1 MAKKNQVFI
10 DVVIDDKGTTKRVA
24 VNAKKLG
31 LELDKTSTSA
41 RTADR
46 NIKGVAAS
54 SSNATKNFSKMAQGT
69 GGLVAAYATLAAN
82 IFAISAAYNFLKK
95 AGDISSLTRSQ
106 EQFAIKT
113 GTSMKLLTSRM
124 QEATG
129 GMLAF
134 EAASQAAAI
143 GSAAG
148 VSTDQM
154 ESLAKAAK
162 NTSVA
167 LGRDLTDS
175 FNRLVKGAIKAEPE
189 LLDELG
195 IIVRLDTVTADYAAS
210 INKTAKQLTAFERTQ
225 AVVNAVLEQT
235 TEKFDDVGNNVN
247 QIARLGKSFDDLV
260 KKIMKVIN
268 PIAQFAG
275 GVLAD
280 NIEALAAA
288 FGVLGISIVRG
299 LAPAAP
305 ALADITNAADQAK
318 TRMAGIATK
327 SPLGKNIGKGQIGA
341 REMRAIQVAANANS
355 TEVLNMSKTTKAA
368 VLRDLKIIRAEH
380 ELMIKANSSGWKR
393 WAAGAKAELFSLQ
406 ADHGMV
412 MGTMKAGWAH
422 MARFASRVFNAI
434 AIIGMI
440 QLALSFAK
448 EMLEMLKSD
457 ELKAVE
463 KNAKALH
470 EHYKEQNEAIA
481 EMGTLWMQVGTNMEA
496 AERTANVL
504 NNIQFKG
511 LEGLEDQ
518 LFTATASQ
526 TKTTK
531 GAGRG
536 SGVYEIAGTENKTT
550 KAAKKGF
557 QELANTIQTTYLTMI
572 RLGTGT
578 DELKNKM
585 MLVSG
590 ALRTVQE
597 INPVTD
603 KPEDVARYNKAIELL
618 KKLLPGLKGEMVGAQ
633 KQTVALG
640 KSFSDSTNIGKS
652 FDKMVQNL
660 GKTTSVFSEYISL
673 LEQTANMFSGLNDVT
688 KGKTFADHFQ
698 KENAKK
704 GVLTAEG
711 EAILKVVAATDKN
724 LAQKI
729 RSMKLSDVTGIIQNQ
744 ITKVLQE
751 EFIIRLKGLK
761 LQAAFI
767 RAGKGLTRDQ
777 QGRLK
782 LEHDR
787 QKTLFNIQ
795 KIETEIRRN
804 AGLGVKEDKTKTKEL
819 RAQQDILVAQLDLI
833 QRQQDEIAQLVDALT
848 SGLESSMKTNLAA
861 VLKGEESSIKDAAIK
876 IAQGMIGNVADKLAE
891 QMTGKFMDKLM
902 KVEDPAVAM
911 ANAHKEGIGEGKDK
925 LKKALEEG
933 AQLNYDH
940 IVEAS
945 EVGAK
950 AFASAI
956 AGGDPDAVTP
966 GKIEDLTEIKAL
978 GTKQD
983 LLPSDEITK
992 GIVKNNEILEPLT
1005 GKDML
1010 TSAGGSAKA
1019 GSLIYDN
1026 GAANNTRP
1034 NGGFVQSMK
1043 SLFTTFNT
1051 DLGAIFSKNTEGG
1064 LLGKLGTLFMNF
1076 GSGLGD
1082 IFGSILGSFGG
1093 AGGGG
1098 SGILGFLS
1106 AGASFLTG
1114 GIPFL
1119 ANGGIVKGGFR
1130 KYANGGIASSPH
1142 IGVIGEG
1149 KYNEA
1154 VVPLPDGRSIP
1165 VTPGS
1170 GMGTNNVTV
1179 NVSIDN
1185 QGKAES
1191 NTQSDSSMGADL
1203 GKLVAR
1209 AVQEELQYQKRS
1221 GGILNPYGA
1230 A

>member
-31 LELDKTSTSA
+31 LELDKTATSA
-41 RTADR
+41 HTADR
-46 NIKGVAAS
+46 RIKGVANS

-95 AGDISSLTRSQ
+95 AGDVASLTKSQ

-154 ESLAKAAK
+154 QSLAKAAK

-210 INKTAKQLTAFERTQ
+210 IGKTAKQLTAFERTQ
-225 AVVNAVLEQT
+225 AVVNAVLDQT

-260 KKIMKVIN
+260 KKIMKIIN

-288 FGVLGISIVRG
+288 FGVLGISIAKG

-305 ALADITNAADQAK
+305 ALADISSAAAAAK
-318 TRMAGIATK
+318 SRMAGIATD
-327 SPLGKNIGKGQIGA
+327 SAIGKNIQSGDIGQ
-341 REMRAIQVAANANS
+341 REIRAIQVAANANS
-355 TEVLNMSKTTKAA
+355 TSVLNMSKTTKTA
-368 VLRDLKIIRAEH
+368 VLRDLKIIKAEH
-380 ELMIKANSSGWKR
+380 ELMIQANSVGWKK
-393 WAAGAKAELFSLQ
+393 WAAGAKAELYTLQ
-406 ADHGMV
+406 AEHGKV
-412 MGTMKAGWAH
+412 MGAMKTATANFG
-422 MARFASRVFNAI
+422 RFASRAFSAI
-434 AIIGMI
+434 AIIGML
-440 QLALSFAK
+440 QLALSFAR
-448 EMLEMLKSD
+448 EILDMLKSD
-457 ELKAVE
+457 ELKNVE
-463 KNAKALH
+463 RNAEELKRR
-470 EHYKEQNEAIA
+470 YDEQNEAIA
-481 EMGTLWMQVGTNMEA
+481 EMGNGWKGVKTNIEDVTRQV
-496 AERTANVL
+496 NVL
-504 NNIQFKG
+504 NNLQLAG
-511 LEGLEDQ
+511 LEGMAKNLTGPEATTGGLLGGGLKVVPETDYKELTQMYQKSDENLELEKTFPGIRTSLTTFAKILKD
-518 LFTATASQ
+518 TGTASKKLKSDISAVVMSMKRMEE
-526 TKTTK
+526 TSK
-531 GAGRG
+531 GSLYG
-536 SGVYEIAGTENKTT
+536 
-550 KAAKKGF
+550 
-557 QELANTIQTTYLTMI
+557 
-572 RLGTGT
+572 
-578 DELKNKM
+578 DEL
-585 MLVSG
+585 
-590 ALRTVQE
+590 E
-597 INPVTD
+597 IYT
-603 KPEDVARYNKAIELL
+603 ASIAILEE
-618 KKLLPGLKGEMVGAQ
+618 KLPGLAKRMMESGKATKAVGHAFIG
-633 KQTVALG
+633 A
-640 KSFSDSTNIGKS
+640 TNTSKA

-660 GKTTSVFSEYISL
+660 GKSSSEFSAYLDL
-673 LEQTANMFSGLNDVT
+673 LGQLDNMFLSLD
-688 KGKTFADHFQ
+688 KTTLSLEFNKYFQ
-698 KENAKK
+698 KKGAEA
-704 GVLTAEG
+704 GVLTKEG
-711 EAILKVVAATDKN
+711 EAYLKIVGITNREELKG
-724 LAQKI
+724 LTMKQAQGLLQEK
-729 RSMKLSDVTGIIQNQ
+729 SK
-744 ITKVLQE
+744 KVLEE
-751 EFIIRLKGLK
+751 EFTIRLKISK
-761 LQAAFI
+761 LQSAFI
-767 RAGKGLTRDQ
+767 RAGAGLTKDQ
-777 QGRLK
+777 GTRLK

-787 QKTLFNIQ
+787 QKTLFEID
-795 KIETEIRRN
+795 KIETDIKR
-804 AGLGVKEDKTKTKEL
+804 KTELTVQQDATRVKEL
-819 RAQQDILVAQLDLI
+819 RAQQDVLLAQLGI
-833 QRQQDEIAQLVDALT
+833 IERQQDEMLQLRDAAT
-848 SGLESSMKTNLAA
+848 GALEGSLKTNIAS

-876 IAQGMIGNVADKLAE
+876 IAQGAIGGVADKLAE
-891 QMTGKFMDKLM
+891 QMTGKIMDKLM
-902 KVEDPAVAM
+902 KVEDPAEAM
-911 ANAHKEGIGEGKDK
+911 KRAHKEGTEEGKSK

-933 AQLNYDH
+933 AQINYDK
-940 IVEAS
+940 IVNAS

-956 AGGDPDAVTP
+956 AGGDPATAE
-966 GKIEDLTEIKAL
+966 GKPAL
-978 GTKQD
+978 KTKW
-983 LLPSDEITK
+983 LIPSTDEE
-992 GIVKNNEILEPLT
+992 V
-1005 GKDML
+1005 
-1010 TSAGGSAKA
+1010 AKA
-1019 GSLIYDN
+1019 KADMNKPIDLSIFDDDKKGPGPIDEDIKKQSLLYDN
-1026 GAANNTRP
+1026 GGAKNTRP
-1034 NGGFVQSMK
+1034 NGGIVKSMK

-1051 DLGAIFSKNTEGG
+1051 DLGEVFNKNTEGG
-1064 LLGKLGTLFMNF
+1064 LLGKLGTLFTNF
-1076 GSGLGD
+1076 GSGIGD

-1093 AGGGG
+1093 GAGGGG
-1098 SGILGFLS
+1098 SGILGLLS
-1106 AGASFLTG
+1106 AGASLFG
-1114 GIPFL
+1114 F

-1165 VTPGS
+1165 VTPGA

-1179 NVSIDN
+1179 NVNIDN
-1185 QGKAES
+1185 EGKAES
-1191 NTQSDSSMGADL
+1191 STQSDSSMGADL

>member
-31 LELDKTSTSA
+31 LELDKTATSA

-46 NIKGVAAS
+46 NIKGVAAA

-124 QEATG
+124 QDATG

-154 ESLAKAAK
+154 EQLANAAK

-247 QIARLGKSFDDLV
+247 QIARLGKAFDDLV
-260 KKIMKVIN
+260 KDIMKVIN

-305 ALADITNAADQAK
+305 ALADISNAANAAK
-318 TRMAGIATK
+318 TRMAGIATD
-327 SPLGKNIGKGQIGA
+327 SAIGKNIQAGEIGG
-341 REMRAIQVAANANS
+341 REIRAIEVAANANS
-355 TEVLNMSKTTKAA
+355 TSVLNMSKTTKSA
-368 VLRDLKIIRAEH
+368 VLRDLKIIKAEH
-380 ELMIKANSSGWKR
+380 ELMIQANSSGWKR
-393 WAAGAKAELFSLQ
+393 WAAGAKAELFQLQ

-412 MGTMKAGWAH
+412 MGTMKAGMAH
-422 MARFASRVFNAI
+422 FARFASRVFNAI

-448 EMLEMLKSD
+448 EMLDMLKSD
-457 ELKAVE
+457 ALKSVE
-463 KNAKALH
+463 RNAQALLD
-470 EHYKEQNEAIA
+470 HYKEQNEAIA
-481 EMGTLWMQVGTNMEA
+481 EMGTLWMTVGTNIEA

-511 LEGLEDQ
+511 LEGLENQ
-518 LFTATASQ
+518 LFKATAR
-526 TKTTK
+526 TTETHK
-531 GAGRG
+531 L
-536 SGVYEIAGTENKTT
+536 SGTSRVIAGTEDETT
-550 KAAKKGF
+550 AAAKIGF
-557 QELANTIQTTYLTMI
+557 QELANTIQTTFLSMEM
-572 RLGTGT
+572 LGTGT
-578 DELKNKM
+578 DELKRKM
-585 MLVSG
+585 ILVAG
-590 ALRTVQE
+590 ALRTVEE
-597 INPVTD
+597 IDPITA
-603 KPEDVARYNKAIELL
+603 KPEETARYNNAIDLL
-618 KKLLPGLKGEMVGAQ
+618 KKLLPGLKAEMVGAQ
-633 KQTVALG
+633 KETVALG
-640 KSFSDSTNIGKS
+640 KSFSDATNIGKS

-660 GKTTSVFSEYISL
+660 GKTSSVFSEYISL
-673 LEQTANMFSGLNDVT
+673 LEQTANQFAGLNDIT
-688 KGKTFADHFQ
+688 KGQSFADYFQ
-698 KENAKK
+698 KEKAKK

-711 EAILKVVAATDKN
+711 EAILKVIAATDKN

-729 RSMKLSDVTGIIQNQ
+729 KSMKMSEVTAIVQNR
-744 ITKVLQE
+744 IKKVLEE
-751 EFIIRLKGLK
+751 EFIIRLKALK

-767 RAGKGLTRDQ
+767 RAGKGLTSDQ
-777 QGRLK
+777 SKRLK
-782 LEHDR
+782 LENDR
-787 QKTLFNIQ
+787 QKTLFDIQ
-795 KIETEIRRN
+795 KIQTEIDRN
-804 AGLGVKEDKTKTKEL
+804 KGLGVADDKTKTKEL
-819 RAQQDILVAQLDLI
+819 KAQQDVLLAQLEII
-833 QRQQDEIAQLVDALT
+833 QRQQDEMLQLRDAAT
-848 SGLESSMKTNLAA
+848 GALEGSLKTNIAS

-876 IAQGMIGNVADKLAE
+876 IAQGAIGGVADKLAE
-891 QMTGKFMDKLM
+891 QMTGKIMDKLM
-902 KVEDPAVAM
+902 KVEDPAEAM
-911 ANAHKEGIGEGKDK
+911 KRAHKEGTEEGKNK

-933 AQLNYDH
+933 AQINYDH

-956 AGGDPDAVTP
+956 AGGDPATAE
-966 GKIEDLTEIKAL
+966 GKPALKTKWLKSLT
-978 GTKQD
+978 
-983 LLPSDEITK
+983 DEEAAK
-992 GIVKNNEILEPLT
+992 GIAEHNKPIDLSIFDDDKKEP
-1005 GKDML
+1005 GPGPIDEDIK
-1010 TSAGGSAKA
+1010 KQ
-1019 GSLIYDN
+1019 SLLYDN

-1034 NGGFVQSMK
+1034 NGGFVKSMK
-1043 SLFTTFNT
+1043 DLFTTFNT

-1098 SGILGFLS
+1098 SGVLGFLS
-1106 AGASFLTG
+1106 AGASLLTG
-1114 GIPFL
+1114 GMFGF

-1130 KYANGGIASSPH
+1130 KYANGGIARSPH

-1203 GKLVAR
+1203 GRLVAK